1 MKKQLILSAL
11 IFVLFS
17 CSKIKE
23 NRKFKNYVG
32 DWEVTQI
39 DSICYSPEGVI
50 KETFDLTATGFLNLK
65 LDRTYSSENL
75 NQLYPSSNWNL
86 FFHGRKDVLL
96 LKNDRF
102 TVFKKKKNSM
112 QIDFTKGEDGSLD
125 YVKRFY
131 LNKK

>member
-1 MKKQLILSAL
+1 
-11 IFVLFS
+11 
-17 CSKIKE
+17 
-23 NRKFKNYVG
+23 
-32 DWEVTQI
+32 
-39 DSICYSPEGVI
+39 
-50 KETFDLTATGFLNLK
+50 
-65 LDRTYSSENL
+65 
-75 NQLYPSSNWNL
+75 LYPSSNWNL

-112 QIDFTKGEDGSLD
+112 QIDYTKGEDGSLD